1 MSQVRDLFFD
11 EFYEELERVVAGIE
25 PEEETPREPSILADE
40 VRRRWVPYAPDPE
53 EREEALVS
61 VDGGVQL
68 SRFAYGGFVT
78 VGRALALIHWP
89 GRDRMTEKRV
99 KIHVQEVYDD
109 RDRGFIPGYVRM
121 IAEYDAARAAAERV
135 LDEGGRPV
143 VLLDGSLYFS
153 RFPYAI
159 REYTHHPGL
168 LAELFTSISA
178 LRVLGRDRGFPVAAV
193 TKDSTVFYLHMRLL
207 RDMVRRAGLG
217 MFSEEVERASSPF
230 DLRMRVERLPTERR
244 DALTP
249 FVERRPLCD
258 TALVRATTDT
268 EGYTRPLLLA
278 PSIYYGRGDAPALY
292 DRIRRNLDEAR
303 AEKVINALRGF
314 FGCPGV
320 AVTYWKPTR
329 NARPFRVDVSA
340 ATLGYDEPWEGRG
353 GNRFVDDGCD
363 LAPLEGVLNHLG
375 YWFCNDVEYNL
386 PLRQADTLARFDRNL
401 YTRKYEPFIVSRLE
415 AAGYDVRG
423 TRRML
428 REVDG

>member
-1 MSQVRDLFFD
+1 
-11 EFYEELERVVAGIE
+11 
-25 PEEETPREPSILADE
+25 
-40 VRRRWVPYAPDPE
+40 
-53 EREEALVS
+53 
-61 VDGGVQL
+61 
-68 SRFAYGGFVT
+68 
-78 VGRALALIHWP
+78 
-89 GRDRMTEKRV
+89 MTEKRV

-159 REYTHHPGL
+159 REYTHHPDL

-178 LRVLGRDRGFPVAAV
+178 LRALGRDRGFPVAAV

-244 DALTP
+244 GALTP

-258 TALVRATTDT
+258 TALVMATTDT
-268 EGYTRPLLLA
+268 EGYTHPLLLA
-278 PSIYYGRGDAPALY
+278 PSIYYGRGDAPSLY

-303 AEKVINALRGF
+303 AEKVIDALRGF
-314 FGCPGV
+314 FGCPGI

-329 NARPFRVDVSA
+329 DARPFRVDISA
-340 ATLGYDEPWEGRG
+340 AALGRDEPWERRG
-353 GNRFVDDGCD
+353 GNRLVDDGCD